1 MSEQEFDRAIE
12 TGRRNQQAKSL
23 LANHCAHARLELPNG
38 TSMAGSM
45 LGLDIG
51 MAWVRCQHAQM
62 PRSMSMHGLDLAV
75 AFYEENCHGCPHRSP
90 NGLLPTIATEADDR
104 RRRAEQAAA
113 QSAARLAEQVAAWER
128 RRGARRTAVAAEGY
142 PARDLAA
149 DLDLLDPHPGDL
161 DDDGGRLARRRLVE
175 TARRAPTLFSPA
187 VARMVLELAT
197 GMADPTACTVLRLLS
212 RSGQVTRRAAA
223 AAGAQA
229 LAAIAS
235 PEAGR
240 LVAELVGE
248 ISDDEAAAALSGA
261 IELAGDDDGFIGIRR
276 PPEPASLLALAA
288 RDLVAVT
295 AGVAAA
301 LDDAS
306 DQRRADAAEAAR
318 YLLMSDPAR
327 VIGLG
332 PALVASIRG
341 PDEGYA
347 GTPSPGACA
356 ARALAE
362 AWRGQPQTTS
372 AIVEA
377 GAAGLTE
384 QGRGVL
390 AGVVRF
396 LRRWDDDTPVPAPA
410 VREASAFLLRRLDGG
425 WGGRVADEATDELL
439 TFATDYPADVLPSGD
454 ALLAALLAA
463 CQQPHSTSLHVP
475 GGDGPAD
482 AYLRALEQMNERT
495 GRHRRRRD
503 LAQAVG
509 RLARHDPDA
518 VVPKVSALLGASTG
532 DEDLDGT
539 TRAALVDVLA
549 ESVTPA
555 TVAGVLPTLYT
566 SLLSADV
573 AVRAAAVGLWQ
584 SCARAA
590 RTLPDDL
597 TDLAPTLLRDPYVAV
612 HSAMLRSFG
621 SLGLPDATA
630 ASLVDAFAA
639 LANVYDGRDQDILDR
654 ALHGVLWAAGRGGD
668 DDARRTAQIWAVS
681 MSQKLGWHDRERL
694 LLDDR
699 LAWLRPSA
707 VWAVPALR
715 LLAEPSRVDRFN
727 SRDDELLAALL
738 DEPRGMATAPDAL
751 FLAAAQLHLPDHHVR
766 AAEPVELLQAA
777 GRWSDAAA
785 LADRLVGLVPQTREH
800 QNSRWYLECVA
811 AAAHAEHDASR
822 DRPGPALPD
831 RPGGRPAGDEP
842 WTPKFVAGAVARREM
857 RAALAV
863 LPSPDPTAA
872 AAACDAAAAAAGTG
886 EPAAGYAQ
894 AATVGAHL
902 LRHDA
907 AVRKATPDADRHHA
921 AAVRGAQVLAGRL
934 PPQDALA
941 GVAAAVTSGT
951 DAVLAALRAVPVR
964 LPLCAGAFR
973 SARSR
978 TALVPTEPV
987 SPPEAA
993 ATPAAAV
1000 CVLSVDDQPVVDVIV
1015 VRSGWAYDLTV
1026 DVRLTE
1032 WPEWADTCHVSLL
1045 TTLPPDVL
1053 SVPRLSFSR
1062 SQVEQDEHGLVLA
1075 GTGTLLCTA
1084 ERAPGRPP
1092 LDLPVHVRFSGSDG
1106 RAEQV
1111 EIGGYRRLRL
1121 RPYDPSR
1128 DALTEHRQI
1137 DQRLLELYDPLH
1149 DDATLDPDDVA
1160 AFCRLF
1166 TACVSAAQ
1174 KIMFDGAFRSGRK
1187 VTEQEFHDKLEAR
1200 LLEDPLLEGRLS
1212 RRDKVAGGFD
1222 DLLHDD
1228 VIAELKVEKTTP
1240 RAVEDCARYIGQPT
1254 QYGVG
1259 RGSRLSVLV
1268 VLDHT
1273 RKSAPPAVLE
1283 NHIGWLLPAHHGLD
1297 DPRYPSRVGVLVINT
1312 NWPVPS
1318 AWSRRRTALAAPP
1331 AADLAPPRVGRQGA

>member
-1 MSEQEFDRAIE
+1 MSEQEFDRVVE
-12 TGRRNQQAKSL
+12 TGRQNQQAKSL

-51 MAWVRCQHAQM
+51 MAWVRCQHAPM
-62 PRSMSMHGLDLAV
+62 PRSMSMHGLELAV
-75 AFYEENCHGCPHRSP
+75 AFYEENCHGCPQRSP

-113 QSAARLAEQVAAWER
+113 HSAARLAEDVAAWER

-149 DLDLLDPHPGDL
+149 DLDLLDPHPGDR
-161 DDDGGRLARRRLVE
+161 DHGGGRLARRRLVE
-175 TARRAPTLFSPA
+175 TARRAPALFSPA
-187 VARMVLELAT
+187 VARMVLNLGI

-240 LVAELVGE
+240 LVAELAGE
-248 ISDDEAAAALSGA
+248 LSDDEAAAALSGA
-261 IELAGDDDGFIGIRR
+261 IELAGDDDDGFIGIRR

-295 AGVAAA
+295 VGVAAA

-362 AWRGQPQTTS
+362 AWRGEPDTT
-372 AIVEA
+372 ATIVEA
-377 GAAGLTE
+377 GAASLTE

-396 LRRWDDDTPVPAPA
+396 LRRWDDDTRVPAPA
-410 VREASAFLLRRLDGG
+410 VLEASAFLLRRLDGG

-463 CQQPHSTSLHVP
+463 CQQPQSTSLYVP

-482 AYLRALEQMNERT
+482 EYLRALEQMNDRA

-509 RLARHDPDA
+509 QLARHDPDA

-532 DEDLDGT
+532 DDDLDGT
-539 TRAALVDVLA
+539 TRAALVDVLT
-549 ESVTPA
+549 ESVTAA

-566 SLLSADV
+566 SLLSVDV

-584 SCARAA
+584 SCACAA

-597 TDLAPTLLRDPYVAV
+597 TDLAQTLLLDPYVAV

-630 ASLVDAFAA
+630 ASLVDAFAG
-639 LANVYDGRDQDILDR
+639 LANVYDGRDQDLLDR
-654 ALHGVLWAAGRGGD
+654 ALYGVLWAAGRGRD
-668 DDARRTAQIWAVS
+668 EDKRRTAQIWAVS
-681 MSQKLGWHDRERL
+681 LSPKLGWNDRERL

-699 LAWLRPSA
+699 LAWLRPSP
-707 VWAVPALR
+707 VWAVPALD
-715 LLAEPSRVDRFN
+715 LLAEPGRVDRFN

-738 DEPRGMATAPDAL
+738 EEPRGMTKVPEAL
-751 FLAAAQLHLPDHHVR
+751 FLAAAQLHLPDHPVR
-766 AAEPVELLQAA
+766 AAAPVELLQAA

-800 QNSRWYLECVA
+800 RNSSWYLACVA
-811 AAAHAEHDASR
+811 AAAHAEHDASQ

-831 RPGGRPAGDEP
+831 PQPGDDP
-842 WTPKFVAGAVARREM
+842 WTPKFVAGAVTRREM

-863 LPSPDPTAA
+863 LPPADPTAA
-872 AAACDAAAAAAGTG
+872 AAACDAAAAAAGTR
-886 EPAAGYAQ
+886 AAGYAE

-907 AVRKATPDADRHHA
+907 AVRAADPDAGRHHA
-921 AAVRGAQVLAGRL
+921 AAVRSAQVLAGRL
-934 PPQDALA
+934 PPQNPLA
-941 GVAAAVTSGT
+941 GVAAAVASGS
-951 DAVLAALRAVPVR
+951 DATLAALRALPVR
-964 LPLCAGAFR
+964 LPLCDGAFR

-978 TALVPTEPV
+978 TPPVPTEPG
-987 SPPEAA
+987 PPSEAA
-993 ATPAAAV
+993 GTAPAAV

-1015 VRSGWAYDLTV
+1015 VRSGGAYDLTV

-1092 LDLPVHVRFSGSDG
+1092 FDLPVHVRFSSSDG
-1106 RAEQV
+1106 CTDQAEV
-1111 EIGGYRRLRL
+1111 GGYRRLRL

-1331 AADLAPPRVGRQGA
+1331 AADVAPPRVDGQGA

>member
-1 MSEQEFDRAIE
+1 MSEQEFDRIVE

-51 MAWVRCQHAQM
+51 MAWVRCQHAPM

-75 AFYEENCHGCPHRSP
+75 AFYEENCRGCPHRSP

-104 RRRAEQAAA
+104 RRRAEHAAE
-113 QSAARLAEQVAAWER
+113 QSAARLAEDIAAWER
-128 RRGARRTAVAAEGY
+128 RRRARRTAVAAEGY

-149 DLDLLDPHPGDL
+149 DFDLLDPHPGGL
-161 DDDGGRLARRRLVE
+161 DDGSGRLARRRLVE
-175 TARRAPTLFSPA
+175 SARRAPALFSPA
-187 VARMVLELAT
+187 VARMVLDLAART
-197 GMADPTACTVLRLLS
+197 ADSTACTVLRLLA
-212 RSGQVTRRAAA
+212 RSGQVPRRSAA
-223 AAGAQA
+223 AAGAHA
-229 LAAIAS
+229 LAAFAS

-240 LVAELVGE
+240 LVAELAGE
-248 ISDDEAAAALSGA
+248 LSDDDAAAALSGA
-261 IELAGDDDGFIGIRR
+261 IQLAGDDDDGFIGIRR

-295 AGVAAA
+295 AGVAVA
-301 LDDAS
+301 LDDVS

-318 YLLMSDPAR
+318 YLLMSDPGL

-341 PDEGYA
+341 ADEGYA

-356 ARALAE
+356 TRALAA
-362 AWRGQPQTTS
+362 AWRGQPQTTA

-384 QGRGVL
+384 QARGVL

-396 LRRWDDDTPVPAPA
+396 LRRWDDATPVPTPA
-410 VREASAFLLRRLDGG
+410 VQEATAFLLRRLDGG
-425 WGGRVADEATDELL
+425 WGGRVADEVTDELL
-439 TFATDYPADVLPSGD
+439 AFATEYPADVLASSD

-463 CQQPHSTSLHVP
+463 CQQPRETSLYVP
-475 GGDGPAD
+475 RADGPAD
-482 AYLRALEQMNERT
+482 GFLQALEQMNERV
-495 GRHRRRRD
+495 GRHRRRTD

-549 ESVTPA
+549 ESVTAA

-566 SLLSADV
+566 SLLSSDV
-573 AVRAAAVGLWQ
+573 AVRAAAVSLWQ

-590 RTLPDDL
+590 KTLPEDL
-597 TDLAPTLLRDPYVAV
+597 TDLARTLLLDPYVAV

-630 ASLVDAFAA
+630 ASLVDAFGV
-639 LANVYDGRDQDILDR
+639 LANAHDGRDPDLLDQ
-654 ALHGVLWAAGRGGD
+654 ALHGVLWAAARGD
-668 DDARRTAQIWAVS
+668 DEDTTRTAHIWAVF
-681 MSQKLGWHDRERL
+681 MSPNLGWHDRERL

-699 LAWLRPSA
+699 LAWLRPSP
-707 VWAVPALR
+707 VWAVPALA
-715 LLAEPSRVDRFN
+715 LLAEPGRVDRFN
-727 SRDDELLAALL
+727 SRNDELLAALL
-738 DEPRGMATAPDAL
+738 EEPRGMAKVPEAL
-751 FLAAAQLHLPDHHVR
+751 FLAAAKLHLPDHHVR

-777 GRWSDAAA
+777 GRWSEAAA
-785 LADRLVGLVPQTREH
+785 LADQLVGLVPHTREH
-800 QNSRWYLECVA
+800 RNSRWYLTWVA
-811 AAAHAEHDASR
+811 AAAHAEHDASQ
-822 DRPGPALPD
+822 DRPGRALPN
-831 RPGGRPAGDEP
+831 PPPGDEP
-842 WTPKFVAGAVARREM
+842 WTPTFAVGAAARREM
-857 RAALAV
+857 RAALAN
-863 LPSPDPTAA
+863 LPPADPAA
-872 AAACDAAAAAAGTG
+872 AATSCDAAAAAAGTG
-886 EPAAGYAQ
+886 DLAASFAE
-894 AATVGAHL
+894 AATIGAHL

-907 AVRKATPDADRHHA
+907 AVRAAASDAGRHHA
-921 AAVRGAQVLAGRL
+921 AAVRSAQVLAKRL
-934 PPQDALA
+934 SPHDPLA
-941 GVAAAVTSGT
+941 RMADLVATDSEAA
-951 DAVLAALRAVPVR
+951 LAALRAVPVR
-964 LPLCAGAFR
+964 LPLCDGTFR

-978 TALVPTEPV
+978 AASGAAEPRPASETAG
-987 SPPEAA
+987 AA
-993 ATPAAAV
+993 PAAV

-1015 VRSGWAYDLTV
+1015 VRSGYAYDLTV

-1053 SVPRLSFSR
+1053 AVPRLSFSR
-1062 SQVEQDEHGLVLA
+1062 SQVEQDAHGLLLA
-1075 GTGTLLCTA
+1075 GTGTLLCKV

-1092 LDLPVHVRFSGSDG
+1092 LDLPIHVRFSGSDG
-1106 RAEQV
+1106 RTEQAEV
-1111 EIGGYRRLRL
+1111 GGYRRLRL

-1128 DALTEHRQI
+1128 DGLTQHTQI

-1149 DDATLDPDDVA
+1149 DDTTLDPDDVA

-1187 VTEQEFHDKLEAR
+1187 VSEQEFHDKLEAR
-1200 LLEDPLLEGRLS
+1200 LLEDPILEGRLS

-1240 RAVEDCARYIGQPT
+1240 RRVEDCARYIGQPT

-1259 RGSRLSVLV
+1259 RGSRLSILV
-1268 VLDHT
+1268 VLDQT
-1273 RKSAPPAVLE
+1273 RKAAPPAVLE

-1331 AADLAPPRVGRQGA
+1331 AVVVAQPRGETRGA

>member
-1 MSEQEFDRAIE
+1 MSEQEFDGIVE
-12 TGRRNQQAKSL
+12 IGRRNQQAKSL

-51 MAWVRCQHAQM
+51 MAWVRCQHAPM
-62 PRSMSMHGLDLAV
+62 PRSMSMHGLELAV

-104 RRRAEQAAA
+104 RRRAERAAA
-113 QSAARLAEQVAAWER
+113 QAAARLAEDVAAWER
-128 RRGARRTAVAAEGY
+128 RRGARRTSVAAEGY

-149 DLDLLDPHPGDL
+149 DLDLLDPHPGGL
-161 DDDGGRLARRRLVE
+161 DDGDGRLARRRLVE
-175 TARRAPTLFSPA
+175 SARRAPALFSPA
-187 VARMVLELAT
+187 VSRMVLDLAVRV
-197 GMADPTACTVLRLLS
+197 ADPTACTVLRLLA

-223 AAGAQA
+223 AAGAHA
-229 LAAIAS
+229 LAAFAS

-240 LVAELVGE
+240 LVAELAGE
-248 ISDDEAAAALSGA
+248 LSDDEAAAALPGA
-261 IELAGDDDGFIGIRR
+261 IQLAGDDDGFLGIRR

-295 AGVAAA
+295 AGVAVA
-301 LDDAS
+301 LDDVS

-318 YLLMSDPAR
+318 YLLMSDPGL

-341 PDEGYA
+341 ADEGYA

-362 AWRGQPQTTS
+362 AWRGEPQTTV

-390 AGVVRF
+390 ASVVRF
-396 LRRWDDDTPVPAPA
+396 LRRWDDDTPVPPPA
-410 VREASAFLLRRLDGG
+410 VQEATAFLLRRLDGG

-439 TFATDYPADVLPSGD
+439 AFATEYPADVLASGD
-454 ALLAALLAA
+454 ALLAALLSA
-463 CQQPHSTSLHVP
+463 CQQPQETTLHLP
-475 GGDGPAD
+475 GGHGPAEGF
-482 AYLRALEQMNERT
+482 LQALEQMNERV
-495 GRHRRRRD
+495 GRHRRRTD

-509 RLARHDPDA
+509 RLARQDPEGIA
-518 VVPKVSALLGASTG
+518 PKVSALLGASTG
-532 DEDLDGT
+532 DQDLDGT

-549 ESVTPA
+549 ESVTAA

-566 SLLSADV
+566 SLLSGDV

-590 RTLPDDL
+590 KTLPEDL
-597 TDLAPTLLRDPYVAV
+597 TDLTQTLLLDPYVAV

-630 ASLVDAFAA
+630 ASLVDAFAV
-639 LANVYDGRDQDILDR
+639 LANVYDGRNPDLLDR
-654 ALHGVLWAAGRGGD
+654 ALHGVLWAAARAED
-668 DDARRTAQIWAVS
+668 EDTRRTAQIWTVS
-681 MSQKLGWHDRERL
+681 MSPKLGWHDRERL

-699 LAWLRPSA
+699 LRWLRPSP
-707 VWAVPALR
+707 VWAVPALG
-715 LLAEPSRVDRFN
+715 LLAEPGRVDRFN

-738 DEPRGMATAPDAL
+738 NEPRGMAKVSEAL
-751 FLAAAQLHLPDHHVR
+751 FLAAAKLHLPDHHVR
-766 AAEPVELLQAA
+766 AAEPVELLQVA

-785 LADRLVGLVPQTREH
+785 LADHLVNLVPQTREH
-800 QNSRWYLECVA
+800 GNSRWYLTCVA
-811 AAAHAEHDASR
+811 AAAHAEQDALH
-822 DRPGPALPD
+822 DRPGRALPK
-831 RPGGRPAGDEP
+831 PPPGDEP
-842 WTPKFVAGAVARREM
+842 WTPKFVAEAVARREM

-863 LPSPDPTAA
+863 LPPADPTLAA
-872 AAACDAAAAAAGTG
+872 ASCDAAAAAAGTG
-886 EPAAGYAQ
+886 EPAARFAE
-894 AATVGAHL
+894 AVAIGAHL

-907 AVRKATPDADRHHA
+907 AVRSADPDADRHHA
-921 AAVRGAQVLAGRL
+921 AAVRSAQALAARL
-934 PPQDALA
+934 SPQDPLA
-941 GVAAAVTSGT
+941 RVASLVATDSDAA
-951 DAVLAALRAVPVR
+951 LAALRAVPVR
-964 LPLCAGAFR
+964 LPLCDGAFR

-978 TALVPTEPV
+978 AARGRTEPEPA
-987 SPPEAA
+987 SEPAGAA
-993 ATPAAAV
+993 PTAV

-1026 DVRLTE
+1026 DVRLTD
-1032 WPEWADTCHVSLL
+1032 WPEWANTCHVSLL

-1075 GTGTLLCTA
+1075 GTATLLCTV
-1084 ERAPGRPP
+1084 ERGPGRPP

-1106 RAEQV
+1106 STEQAEV
-1111 EIGGYRRLRL
+1111 GGYRRLRL

-1128 DALTEHRQI
+1128 DALTQHTQI

-1149 DDATLDPDDVA
+1149 DDATLNPDDVA

-1187 VTEQEFHDKLEAR
+1187 VSEQEFHDKLEAR

-1240 RAVEDCARYIGQPT
+1240 RRVEDCARYIGQPT

-1259 RGSRLSVLV
+1259 RGSRLSILV

-1273 RKSAPPAVLE
+1273 RKAAPPAVLE

-1331 AADLAPPRVGRQGA
+1331 AADVAPPRGEG